1 VGDRYGEESATKAVQ
16 CEEEIMLFRNLIQWG
31 GLASILAAVLLVI
44 ADLLGLTFKYYDP
57 SEALTTGFYALQS
70 VLTLFV
76 SVLLLFALL
85 GLHARHSEAA
95 GVVGLVSFLVAF
107 LGTALAV
114 GANWSNAFFAPT
126 VAIEAPTLFESGL
139 TGAGRL
145 GVAYVAS
152 YSLYVLGWLLVGVA
166 TFRARFYPR
175 IAAIL
180 LTIGALLILIP
191 LPGTAIVFA
200 VAIAWLGFTLLSEAG
215 VSTDRL
221 SRVK

>member
-1 VGDRYGEESATKAVQ
+1 
-16 CEEEIMLFRNLIQWG
+16 MLFSTLIRWG

-95 GVVGLVSFLVAF
+95 GVVGLASFLVAF
-107 LGTALAV
+107 LGTTLAV

-126 VAIEAPTLFESGL
+126 VAIEAPNLFESEL

-145 GVAYVAS
+145 GVAYITS

-166 TFRARFYPR
+166 ALRARFYPR
-175 IAAIL
+175 VAAIL
-180 LTIGALLILIP
+180 LMIGALLILVP
-191 LPGTAIVFA
+191 LPGTAVVFA
-200 VAIAWLGFTLLSEAG
+200 VAIAWLGFTLFTERGA
-215 VSTDRL
+215 STEWP
-221 SRVK
+221 SRVKSDTAPTATRR